1 MLHFTFGLVS
11 FFSIESTC
19 REVSLSKGQGQMSV
33 KQTTLDT
40 WSVSMAAKRSCFRS
54 WEPIFSFLFSFPWA
68 SILFSSRLTWII
80 AVSPIVAQAPVS
92 HPHLTF
98 YPTVLS
104 STTPPNYK
112 YIPYI
117 ISAYF
122 ISLIKVWLWLL
133 VILRIN
139 SKPLNMLQTAVQ
151 DQPGLPLQL
160 SLLSPTWPPP
170 SSLNYS
176 PLLKF
181 TMFHVLTHT
190 DP

>member
-1 MLHFTFGLVS
+1 
-11 FFSIESTC
+11 
-19 REVSLSKGQGQMSV
+19 MSV

-54 WEPIFSFLFSFPWA
+54 WKPIFSFLFSLRWA
-68 SILFSSRLTWII
+68 SIPLSSLLTWIT
-80 AVSPIVAQAPVS
+80 AVSPIVAQSPIS
-92 HPHLTF
+92 HPHLTL
-98 YPTVLS
+98 YPAVLS

-112 YIPYI
+112 YIPYT
-117 ISAYF
+117 ISDYF

-133 VILRIN
+133 IILRIN
-139 SKPLNMLQTAVQ
+139 SKPLNIVQTAVQ
-151 DQPGLPLQL
+151 HQPGLPLQL

-181 TMFHVLTHT
+181 TMFHVLRKFTMFHVLTHT
-190 DP
+190 GP